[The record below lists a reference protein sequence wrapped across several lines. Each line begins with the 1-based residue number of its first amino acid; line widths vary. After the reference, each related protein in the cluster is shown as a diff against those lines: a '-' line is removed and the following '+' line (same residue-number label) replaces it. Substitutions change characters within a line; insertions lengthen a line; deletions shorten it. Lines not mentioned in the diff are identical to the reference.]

1 MKTFFALARSRGVK
15 VVTAATASTL
25 AIVQPVFA
33 DTAAAIEA
41 AQTEGISNVTLA
53 VGAVIAAASVMFCI
67 GYVRNL
73 IGK

>member
-1 MKTFFALARSRGVK
+1 MKTTFAVLRSK
-15 VVTAATASTL
+15 VVQVVAAVSAS
-25 AIVQPVFA
+25 AVAVAPAYA
-33 DTAAAIEA
+33 DTAAAITA

-53 VGAVIAAASVMFCI
+53 VGAVIAAAAVMFCI